1 MIARA
6 LGAAVYKNR
15 EKELGWGPLL
25 LTAAGRASPVR
36 HLAAEHTFML
46 HWHGDTFDLPAG
58 ATLVSSITDSIGRAG
73 MTVIVCGL
81 PDHDTNVNMHAELVS
96 TALGAASS
104 AGLS

>member
-1 MIARA
+1 MRSPRPADVARGFG
-6 LGAAVYKNR
+6 LRVHEVN
-15 EKELGWGPLL
+15 
-25 LTAAGRASPVR
+25 
-36 HLAAEHTFML
+36 
-46 HWHGDTFDLPAG
+46 DQ